1 MLPANDAGGWRI
13 SVTLSELRLLLDY
26 HYWGRD
32 RVLTAAATLTPEQY
46 VREVESSFRSI
57 RDTLVHIYSADWI
70 WYSRWQGTSPRS
82 LIDPVQ
88 FPDVAGLGTAWT
100 ELEANTRLF
109 LESLGPDR
117 IGQVMEYTLLSGL
130 QSSSVFWQILQHVVN
145 HGTYH
150 RGQLTTLFRQV
161 AGRAP
166 EPTDLIAFYR
176 ERQAGAAR

>member
-1 MLPANDAGGWRI
+1 MLPANEAGGWRI

-32 RVLTAAATLTPEQY
+32 RVLTAAETLTPEQY
-46 VREVESSFRSI
+46 VQEVESSFRSI

-70 WYSRWQGTSPRS
+70 WYSRWQGSSPRT
-82 LIDPVQ
+82 LIDPGQ
-88 FPDVAGLGTAWT
+88 FPDVASLRAAWSD
-100 ELEANTRLF
+100 LEANSRSF
-109 LESLGPDR
+109 LERLGPDG
-117 IGQVMEYTLLSGL
+117 IGNVMDYTLLSGL
-130 QSSSVFWQILQHVVN
+130 QSSSVFWHILQHVVN

-166 EPTDLIAFYR
+166 QATDLIAFYR